1 MRVYGYIVR
10 WEPNSNT
17 LRAPEQTG
25 ECDEKEVLRWEDFLG
40 WNGEEGDNG
49 CFEAL
54 VTVRE
59 DEVKGKR
66 EQSVV
71 MKKGM
76 EVIRK
81 GVKKR
86 MLQAVADTEGWCR
99 RLERELE
106 EERKRG
112 KEK

>member
-1 MRVYGYIVR
+1 MKVYGYLVR
-10 WEPNSNT
+10 WEPSRNEILTPVQMS
-17 LRAPEQTG
+17 
-25 ECDEKEVLRWEDFLG
+25 ECDEREVRRWEDFLG
-40 WNGEEGDNG
+40 WNGEAGDSG

-81 GVKKR
+81 GVKR
-86 MLQAVADTEGWCR
+86 LMFQAVADTEGWCR

-106 EERKRG
+106 ERR
-112 KEK
+112 